1 MPLLSG
7 AVPRRLA
14 VLALMPVVAALAV
27 ALVLADGPAR
37 TPPPGSTDP
46 ALASVIER
54 FDAAQARIERISA
67 RFEEVKTLA
76 LLKEPIVQSG
86 EFFHTKP
93 DKFLWEYTAPEPK
106 MLMLNGRDIVAYY
119 PKQKRA
125 EEIHTR
131 FSKRIVKYLGLGSVL
146 KDLGEEYDMSL
157 GKNNKI
163 PGTDLLVLTPK
174 GRMIQKR
181 LAEIRIWVD
190 RTINQPRQLE
200 YLEPDGDSARITF
213 DRIEINPEISV
224 SKYSIQLPE
233 GVTVTNTLSG
243 FFGGGSGR

>member
-1 MPLLSG
+1 MKQHLSR

-14 VLALMPVVAALAV
+14 VLALTPVVAALAAV
-27 ALVLADGPAR
+27 LVFGDASTPA
-37 TPPPGSTDP
+37 PAADP
-46 ALASVIER
+46 ALAGVIER

-157 GKNNKI
+157 GKDNKI

-233 GVTVTNTLSG
+233 GVTVTNSLSG